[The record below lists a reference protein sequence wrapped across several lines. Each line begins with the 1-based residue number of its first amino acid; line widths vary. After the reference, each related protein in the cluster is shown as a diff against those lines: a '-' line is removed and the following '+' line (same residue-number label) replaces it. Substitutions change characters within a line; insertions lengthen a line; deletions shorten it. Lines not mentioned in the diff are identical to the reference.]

1 MEEPVNEP
9 ETEAEPEPTDEPADE
24 PKEEVAEEPE
34 AEESPSE
41 TSEDESED
49 DVEEQEEPKKED
61 VKKEQK
67 QKAAKKIVKKMGDKG
82 RYDSQ
87 NQLKTLIV
95 MQVLGNTK
103 TFFDTQQQLNDRA
116 GFFSDESL
124 PDAFISD
131 NNIAS
136 YFLFAGSD
144 GLMNDM
150 VMQQWQK

>member
-1 MEEPVNEP
+1 
-9 ETEAEPEPTDEPADE
+9 
-24 PKEEVAEEPE
+24 
-34 AEESPSE
+34 
-41 TSEDESED
+41 
-49 DVEEQEEPKKED
+49 
-61 VKKEQK
+61 
-67 QKAAKKIVKKMGDKG
+67 MGDKG

-103 TFFDTQQQLNDRA
+103 TFFESQQQLNDRA

-124 PDAFISD
+124 PDGFISD

-144 GLMNDM
+144 GLMDEM